1 MRHPATLLALFLL
14 VSAFFSACGVGPG
27 RGVRYG
33 HPGKHKGWYKN
44 GKW

>member
-1 MRHPATLLALFLL
+1 MRRTYSLVALLLFMT
-14 VSAFFSACGVGPG
+14 AFLSSCVVGPG
-27 RGVRYG
+27 RRGYG